1 MLPTSLAF
9 GWMFWRRDRWGHLVG
24 LGYLLIA
31 GIVSAVLPAHIAPEM
46 APAVFVPLTLPIV
59 WFGITLLA
67 TCSLGW
73 DAPIGG
79 RESCFP
85 AELFKLPVR
94 TGALAGWPMA
104 YGAAAASLL
113 WLAVAW
119 LILRPWMSSFGGHI
133 PLWWPAMLAM
143 ATLAWIQ
150 ALLWLPFGL
159 PWLRVLLMVFLFPGL
174 SALAQYCVA
183 SGASEAFL
191 VGLFAVPVIVAWT
204 ICYVAVRHARRGDA
218 PNWEGLFEPFR
229 RLARWLPYHRRPFAS
244 AASAQTWFEWRRSG
258 NSLPFMTGLVL
269 PAVLL
274 FLAFGVNDLI
284 PTAQT
289 LLSALA
295 VPVFVAGMAGA
306 TVSGKNPWVK
316 DEFAMAPFTAT
327 LPMSTGE
334 LLAAK
339 LKAAALSTLA
349 AWGLV
354 VVAVPV
360 AVILT
365 GRQEEVEGWWRQAQ
379 HQVHPVKIAA
389 GMVAATTLLFAC
401 TWKQLVDSLFLGLTG
416 RKWVFQSALVAVM
429 AGFFIL
435 CCVGGWIYKHPET
448 HHQFLALLPWLLGL
462 LIVCRLLVAGV
473 ALRQGLRRGLLEPR
487 TALRWLTAWVFL
499 GSALF
504 GLLAYVVPT
513 DLMPVHYLAFA
524 VLLAMPMTRLTA
536 APLALAWNRHR

>member
-9 GWMFWRRDRWGHLVG
+9 GWMFWRRHRWGHLVV
-24 LGYLLIA
+24 LAYLFVVGTL
-31 GIVSAVLPAHIAPEM
+31 SAVLPAYLAPET
-46 APAVFVPLTLPIV
+46 APPVFALLTLPMA
-59 WFGITLLA
+59 WLGPFLLTTFG
-67 TCSLGW
+67 LGW
-73 DAPIGG
+73 DAPIDG

-85 AELFKLPVR
+85 ADLFKLPVR

-104 YGAAAASLL
+104 YAAAAVLLL

-119 LILRPWMSSFGGHI
+119 IILRPWMSSLGVDI
-133 PLWWPAMLAM
+133 PFWWPAVLAM
-143 ATLAWIQ
+143 AAMAWIQ

-159 PWLRVLLMVFLFPGL
+159 PWLRILLMVFLLPGL
-174 SALAQYCVA
+174 FAVAQSSVA
-183 SGASEAFL
+183 SGASEAVL

-204 ICYVAVRHARRGDA
+204 ICYVGVRHARRGDA

-269 PAVLL
+269 PVVLL
-274 FLAFGVNDLI
+274 FLAFDVNDLI

-295 VPVFVAGMAGA
+295 VPVFVAGMAGV
-306 TVSGKNPWVK
+306 TVTGKNPWVK

-365 GRQEEVEGWWRQAQ
+365 GKQAEVEGWWRQAQ

-416 RKWVFQSALVAVM
+416 RKWVFHSAIVAVM
-429 AGFFIL
+429 AGIVIL
-435 CCVGGWIYKHPET
+435 GCVGGWIYQHPET

-473 ALRQGLRRGLLEPR
+473 ALRLGLRRGLLEPR

-499 GSALF
+499 GSTLF

-513 DLMPVHYLAFA
+513 DLIAVHYLAFA
-524 VLLAMPMTRLTA
+524 VLFAMPMVRLTA